1 VAKKK
6 SHISAKT
13 WWIASLIGIVSMIIL
28 SIFYMFSNIP
38 LSKPIDIKIKDSSLS
53 SGITILSDANAIK
66 HPYVFYVIASMY
78 ELISGKQCSAGEF
91 TLQPTFSHARVLKL
105 IFSGEAG
112 MTMNVVVPEGSNLR
126 KIASIL
132 QKRIAL
138 DSLSFMRLVN
148 DDSVCASLGVKQSSM
163 EGYCM
168 PDTYNLYKKQKA
180 QDIIKKLAVIHQL
193 FWDKEC
199 ADLQKGSSYTKH
211 EILTLASII
220 EAEASVASERNR
232 ISGVYHNR
240 LKRGMK
246 LEADPTVQYAI
257 GKRKRLFYSDLRV
270 DNPYNTYKYAGLP
283 PGPINCPGR
292 ESILAALQ
300 PEKHAYIFFV
310 AKGDGTGEHVFTT
323 NGTDHAKAVNA
334 YRKQRTM

>member
-1 VAKKK
+1 
-6 SHISAKT
+6 
-13 WWIASLIGIVSMIIL
+13 
-28 SIFYMFSNIP
+28 
-38 LSKPIDIKIKDSSLS
+38 
-53 SGITILSDANAIK
+53 
-66 HPYVFYVIASMY
+66 
-78 ELISGKQCSAGEF
+78 
-91 TLQPTFSHARVLKL
+91 
-105 IFSGEAG
+105 
-112 MTMNVVVPEGSNLR
+112 
-126 KIASIL
+126 
-132 QKRIAL
+132 
-138 DSLSFMRLVN
+138 
-148 DDSVCASLGVKQSSM
+148 
-163 EGYCM
+163 M

-193 FWDKEC
+193 FWDKKC
-199 ADLQKGSSYTKH
+199 ADLQKESSYSKH

-220 EAEASVASERNR
+220 EAEASIASERKR

-270 DNPYNTYKYAGLP
+270 DNPYNTYKYSGLP

-323 NGTDHAKAVNA
+323 NGMDHAKAVSA

>member
-1 VAKKK
+1 MVFL
-6 SHISAKT
+6 
-13 WWIASLIGIVSMIIL
+13 SLNVFCIL
-28 SIFYMFSNIP
+28 YLFSEIP
-38 LSKPIDIKIKDSSLS
+38 LQKSIDVTIKDSTLS
-53 SGITILSDANAIK
+53 GAVSTLADAGAIK
-66 HPYVFYVIASMY
+66 HPYLFYSIASVY
-78 ELISGKQCSAGEF
+78 QVLSGKHCSPGEC
-91 TLQPTFSHARVLKL
+91 TVQSTFSHARVLKL

-112 MTMNVVVPEGSNLR
+112 MTMNVVIPEGSDLR
-126 KIASIL
+126 RIASIL
-132 QKRIAL
+132 QKRISL
-138 DSLSFMRLVN
+138 DSSSFMKLAH
-148 DDSVCASLGVKQSSM
+148 DDSVCKSLGVKQTSM

-180 QDIIKKLAVIHQL
+180 QDILKKLAVIHQL
-193 FWDKEC
+193 FWDKQCE
-199 ADLQKGSSYTKH
+199 DLQKGSPYSKH

-220 EAEASVASERNR
+220 EAEASVGSERKR

-257 GKRKRLFYSDLRV
+257 GKRKRLFYSDLRT
-270 DNPYNTYKYAGLP
+270 DSPYNTYRYAGLP

-300 PEKHAYIFFV
+300 PEKHVFIFFV
-310 AKGDGTGEHVFTT
+310 AKGDGSGEHVFTT

-334 YRKQRTM
+334 YRKQRSM

>member
-1 VAKKK
+1 MGFL
-6 SHISAKT
+6 
-13 WWIASLIGIVSMIIL
+13 SLIVFSML
-28 SIFYMFSNIP
+28 YLFSEIP
-38 LSKPIDIKIKDSSLS
+38 LQKTIDVKINDSTLSGAVSSLNEA
-53 SGITILSDANAIK
+53 GAIK
-66 HPYVFYVIASMY
+66 HPYFFYSIASVY
-78 ELISGKQCSAGEF
+78 QLLTGRHCSPGEF
-91 TLQPTFSHARVLKL
+91 TVQSTFSHARILKL

-112 MTMNVVVPEGSNLR
+112 MTMNVVIPEGSDLR

-132 QKRIAL
+132 QKRIAVDSSL
-138 DSLSFMRLVN
+138 FMKLAHDDSLCML
-148 DDSVCASLGVKQSSM
+148 LGVKQTSM

-180 QDIIKKLAVIHQL
+180 EEILKKLAVIHQL
-193 FWDKEC
+193 FWDKQCE
-199 ADLQKGSSYTKH
+199 DLQKGSPYSKH

-220 EAEASVASERNR
+220 EAEASIASERER

-257 GKRKRLFYSDLRV
+257 GKRKRLFYSDLRT
-270 DNPYNTYKYAGLP
+270 DSPYNTYRYAGLP

-292 ESILAALQ
+292 ESILAALK
-300 PEKHAYIFFV
+300 PEKHAFIFVV
-310 AKGDGTGEHVFTT
+310 AKGDGSGEHIFTT
-323 NGTDHAKAVNA
+323 NGTDHARAVNA